1 MGYFDY
7 RSRKPFQLALLLSLL
22 VHAIALCLKISAP
35 GVSDWITQSGEKKTA
50 QSRLDISLAPP
61 KKTVPQVMQ
70 PSPPPRMPDTRR
82 APKSAAKKQREIL
95 ALPKGLTSPRT
106 WTRAQRDEMD
116 NFLNELKPAAPPP
129 PKTGADMA
137 QQALAMA
144 RQIGRQPQASDE
156 ESAEQATSSKAV
168 EPFSLQMYFDAFI
181 RKLNQSAAFIKDDPS
196 SRGIHKAL
204 VKITLNPNGTL
215 KSYRILRV
223 GDQQKQIAYIKRVID
238 LASPFSPFPSDIRDA
253 MGAFSVFICIYP
265 AREGEGGGSFLRS
278 SGGAECND

>member
-1 MGYFDY
+1 MEYFDY

-22 VHAIALCLKISAP
+22 VHAIALCLKIATP
-35 GVSDWITQSGEKKTA
+35 GVSGWITQSGEQKTA
-50 QSRLDISLAPP
+50 RSRLDIVLAPP
-61 KKTVPQVMQ
+61 KKPVPEVMQ
-70 PSPPPRMPDTRR
+70 PRPAET
-82 APKSAAKKQREIL
+82 PKTSKIIARKPREIL
-95 ALPKGLTSPRT
+95 AAPNSLTSPRT

-116 NFLNELKPAAPPP
+116 NFLNELKPATPPP
-129 PKTGADMA
+129 PKTGTELA
-137 QQALAMA
+137 QQAFAMA
-144 RQIGRQPQASDE
+144 RQIGRQPQATDE
-156 ESAEQATSSKAV
+156 ESAEQATSSRAV

-215 KSYRILRV
+215 KSYRVLRV
-223 GDQQKQIAYIKRVID
+223 GDQQKQIDYIKRVID
-238 LASPFSPFPSDIRDA
+238 LASPFSPFPADIRDA

-278 SGGAECND
+278 SSGSECND

>member
-1 MGYFDY
+1 MAYFHY

-22 VHAIALCLKISAP
+22 VHAIALCIKVSAP
-35 GVSDWITQSGEKKTA
+35 GVSDWITQSGKQQTA
-50 QSRLDISLAPP
+50 QSQLDITLAPP
-61 KKTVPQVMQ
+61 KKIEPQ
-70 PSPPPRMPDTRR
+70 PSQPQQMPDTRR
-82 APKSAAKKQREIL
+82 VPKSAAKKQREIL
-95 ALPKGLTSPRT
+95 ALPKNLTSPRT

-116 NFLNELKPAAPPP
+116 NFLNELKPP
-129 PKTGADMA
+129 PKAGTDMA

-144 RQIGRQPQASDE
+144 RQMGRQPQATDE
-156 ESAEQATSSKAV
+156 ETSEQASSSKAV

-238 LASPFSPFPSDIRDA
+238 LASPFSPFPTDIRDA
-253 MGAFSVFICIYP
+253 MGEFSVFICIYP

>member
-1 MGYFDY
+1 MEYFHY

-22 VHAIALCLKISAP
+22 VHAIALCIKIAAP
-35 GVSDWITQSGEKKTA
+35 GVSDWITQPGKQQTA
-50 QSRLDISLAPP
+50 QSRLDITLAPP
-61 KKTVPQVMQ
+61 KKPMPQAI
-70 PSPPPRMPDTRR
+70 PPRPAET
-82 APKSAAKKQREIL
+82 PKALKNAARKPREIL
-95 ALPKGLTSPRT
+95 AAPNSLTSPRS
-106 WTRAQRDEMD
+106 WTRTQRDEME
-116 NFLNELKPAAPPP
+116 NFLNELKPQ
-129 PKTGADMA
+129 PKTGTDMA
-137 QQALAMA
+137 QQAIAMA
-144 RQIGRQPQASDE
+144 RQMGRQPQATDE
-156 ESAEQATSSKAV
+156 ESAEQATSSRAV

-238 LASPFSPFPSDIRDA
+238 LASPFSPFPADIRDA

>member
-22 VHAIALCLKISAP
+22 VHAAVLLLKIAAP

-70 PSPPPRMPDTRR
+70 PRPAET
-82 APKSAAKKQREIL
+82 PKTPKNAARKPREIL
-95 ALPKGLTSPRT
+95 ALPKSLTSPRT

-129 PKTGADMA
+129 PKTSADMA

-144 RQIGRQPQASDE
+144 RQIGRQPQTNDE

-253 MGAFSVFICIYP
+253 MNAFSIFICIYP

>member
-22 VHAIALCLKISAP
+22 VHVIALCLKIATP
-35 GVSDWITQSGEKKTA
+35 GVSDWITQSGEQQKKTA
-50 QSRLDISLAPP
+50 QSRLDIPLAPP
-61 KKTVPQVMQ
+61 KKSMPRVI
-70 PSPPPRMPDTRR
+70 PPHPAET
-82 APKSAAKKQREIL
+82 PKTSKNAARTPREIL
-95 ALPKGLTSPRT
+95 AAPNSLTSPRT

-116 NFLNELKPAAPPP
+116 NFLNELKPATPPP

-144 RQIGRQPQASDE
+144 RQIGRQPQASE
-156 ESAEQATSSKAV
+156 EDSAEQATSSRAV

-238 LASPFSPFPSDIRDA
+238 LASPFSPFPADIRDA

-265 AREGEGGGSFLRS
+265 AREGESGGSFLRS